1 MIEYIDDHPLNIF
14 LGAKTFSIFIFGFFQ
29 DMRGAIVGRP
39 MLGGDLESL
48 KILHRDLVFL
58 RFPFELN
65 FATGMVSTSHGVTLV
80 GVGTLI

>member
-1 MIEYIDDHPLNIF
+1 M
-14 LGAKTFSIFIFGFFQ
+14 G
-29 DMRGAIVGRP
+29 GRA
-39 MLGGDLESL
+39 LGGDLESL